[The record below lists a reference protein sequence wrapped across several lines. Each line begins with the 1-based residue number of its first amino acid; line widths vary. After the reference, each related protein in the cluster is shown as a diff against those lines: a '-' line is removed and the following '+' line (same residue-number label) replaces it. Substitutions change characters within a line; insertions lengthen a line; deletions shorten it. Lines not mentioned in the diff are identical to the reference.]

1 MLDMIIKGA
10 RIVTP
15 SGVGEWDL
23 GLQGEKIVA
32 VTLPGILPEEGAR
45 IIDATG
51 KIVVPGGIEPHAH
64 AAANVQPGARQ
75 LVQGTPNAGPIDHSL
90 GAIWG
95 GTTTVIDFAPVPN
108 EGDLAQG
115 IHDFIAPWLG
125 NAYTDYSTHCIYRNS
140 NTPDAISRYKELID
154 AGFPSVKIFTTDI
167 RPPEGRVHS
176 LTPIGRI
183 DSGRLEDVMT
193 QIARHGGVLA
203 VHGEDDELLMY
214 NYLLAQQRG
223 HWDWYNVHMIHSKA
237 VEDLAFRTVVRLAQR
252 TGVGL
257 YFVHVTASDG
267 LDVISEARSLG
278 MPVYGEVL
286 TLALSFNCENY
297 KEEDGMKYHTY
308 PSLKYEDDRQHLWQG
323 LLKNDLSFTAT
334 DSSFTTYLDK
344 IAGRNVV
351 DVRGGN
357 IGIEIRMGVN
367 YSEAVVK
374 QGMSLERYADVT
386 STNAAK
392 LLGLYPRK
400 GAIMVGSDADIAI
413 IDPSAKK
420 NLSMDDLHVRDYS
433 PWEGW
438 EVEGWPTTVLL
449 RGKVM
454 VDKGQLLGSPNDGQL
469 IPRKIDP
476 AVLQRPAF

>member
-10 RIVTP
+10 RVVTP
-15 SGVGEWDL
+15 SGVGEWDI
-23 GLQGEKIVA
+23 GISGEKIAA
-32 VTLPGILPEEGAR
+32 VGLPGLLPEENST
-45 IIDATG
+45 IIDAAG

-75 LVQGTPNAGPIDHSL
+75 LVSGTPNAGPADHSL

-108 EGDLAQG
+108 EGDLLKG
-115 IHDFIAPWLG
+115 IHDFLAPWQG
-125 NAYTDYSTHCIYRNS
+125 NAYTDYSTHCIYKNDS
-140 NTPDAISRYKELID
+140 TPDAISRYGELI
-154 AGFPSVKIFTTDI
+154 AGGFPSVKIFTTDI

-176 LTPIGRI
+176 LTPIGKI
-183 DSGRLEDVMT
+183 DTGRLQDVME
-193 QIARHGGVLA
+193 QVARHDGVLA
-203 VHGEDDELLMY
+203 VHGEDDELVMY

-223 HWDWYNVHMIHSKA
+223 HWDWHNIHLIHSKT
-237 VEDLAFRTVVRLAQR
+237 VEDLAFRTVVRLAER
-252 TGVGL
+252 TGVGM
-257 YFVHVTASDG
+257 YFVHVTAKDG
-267 LDVISEARSLG
+267 LDVISEARSKG
-278 MPVYGEVL
+278 MAVYGEVL
-286 TLALSFNCENY
+286 TLALSFNCDRY

-308 PSLKYEDDRQHLWQG
+308 PSLKYEDDRLHLWDG
-323 LLKNDLSFTAT
+323 LLKDDLSFTAT

-367 YSEAVVK
+367 YTEAVVK
-374 QGMSLERYADVT
+374 QGMSLERYADIT

-400 GAIMVGSDADIAI
+400 GVIAVGSDADFAI
-413 IDPSAKK
+413 IDPSVKK
-420 NLSMDDLHVRDYS
+420 VLNINDLHVRDYS

-438 EVEGWPTTVLL
+438 EVEGWPTTVIL

-454 VDKGQLLGSPNDGQL
+454 VDKGQLLGTGDDGQL
-469 IPRKIDP
+469 IPRKINP

>member
-10 RIVTP
+10 RVVTP
-15 SGVGEWDL
+15 SGVGEWDI
-23 GLQGEKIVA
+23 GISGEKIAA
-32 VTLPGILPEEGAR
+32 VGLPGLLPEENST
-45 IIDATG
+45 IIDAAG
-51 KIVVPGGIEPHAH
+51 KIVVPGGIETHAH

-75 LVQGTPNAGPIDHSL
+75 LVSGTPNAGPADHSL

-108 EGDLAQG
+108 EGDLLKG
-115 IHDFIAPWLG
+115 IHDFLTPWQG
-125 NAYTDYSTHCIYRNS
+125 NASTDYSTHCIYKNDS
-140 NTPDAISRYKELID
+140 TPDAISRYGELI
-154 AGFPSVKIFTTDI
+154 AGGFPSVKIFTTDI
-167 RPPEGRVHS
+167 RPPEGRVNS
-176 LTPIGRI
+176 LTPIGKI
-183 DSGRLEDVMT
+183 DSGRLQDVME
-193 QIARHGGVLA
+193 QVARHDGVLA
-203 VHGEDDELLMY
+203 VHGEDDELVMY

-223 HWDWYNVHMIHSKA
+223 HWDWHNVHLIHSKA
-237 VEDLAFRTVVRLAQR
+237 VEDLAFRSVVRLAER
-252 TGVGL
+252 TGAGM
-257 YFVHVTASDG
+257 YFVHVTAKDG
-267 LDVISEARSLG
+267 LDVISEARSKG
-278 MPVYGEVL
+278 MAVYGEVL
-286 TLALSFNCENY
+286 TLALSFNCDRY

-308 PSLKYEDDRQHLWQG
+308 PSLKYEDDRLHLWDG
-323 LLKNDLSFTAT
+323 LMQDDLSFTAT

-367 YSEAVVK
+367 YTEAVVK
-374 QGMSLERYADVT
+374 KGMSLERYVDVT

-400 GAIMVGSDADIAI
+400 GAIAVGSDADFAI
-413 IDPSAKK
+413 IDPLHKK
-420 NLSMDDLHVRDYS
+420 SLSMNDLHVRDYS

-438 EVEGWPTTVLL
+438 EVEGWPTTVIL

-454 VDKGQLLGSPNDGQL
+454 VDKGELLGDGNDGQL
-469 IPRKIDP
+469 IPRKINP

>member
-10 RIVTP
+10 RVVTP
-15 SGVGEWDL
+15 SGVGEWDI
-23 GLQGEKIVA
+23 GISGEKIAA
-32 VTLPGILPEEGAR
+32 VGLPGLLPEENST
-45 IIDATG
+45 IIDAAG
-51 KIVVPGGIEPHAH
+51 KIVVPGGIETHAH

-75 LVQGTPNAGPIDHSL
+75 LVSGTPNAGPADHSL

-108 EGDLAQG
+108 EGDLLKG
-115 IHDFIAPWLG
+115 IHDFLTPWQG
-125 NAYTDYSTHCIYRNS
+125 NAYTDYSTHCIYKNDS
-140 NTPDAISRYKELID
+140 TPDAISRYGELISG
-154 AGFPSVKIFTTDI
+154 GFPSVKIFTTDI
-167 RPPEGRVHS
+167 RPPEGRVNS
-176 LTPIGRI
+176 LTPIGKI
-183 DSGRLEDVMT
+183 DSGRLQDVME
-193 QIARHGGVLA
+193 QVARHDGVLA
-203 VHGEDDELLMY
+203 VHGEDDELVMY

-223 HWDWYNVHMIHSKA
+223 HWDWHNVHLIHSKA
-237 VEDLAFRTVVRLAQR
+237 VEDLAFRSVVRLAER
-252 TGVGL
+252 TGAGM
-257 YFVHVTASDG
+257 YFVHVTAKDG
-267 LDVISEARSLG
+267 LDVISEARSKG
-278 MPVYGEVL
+278 MAVYGEVL
-286 TLALSFNCENY
+286 TLALSFNCDRY

-308 PSLKYEDDRQHLWQG
+308 PSLKYEDDRLHLWDG
-323 LLKNDLSFTAT
+323 LMQDDLSFTAT

-367 YSEAVVK
+367 YTEAVVK
-374 QGMSLERYADVT
+374 KGMSLERYVDVT

-400 GAIMVGSDADIAI
+400 GAIAVGSDADFAI
-413 IDPSAKK
+413 IDPLHKK
-420 NLSMDDLHVRDYS
+420 SLSMNDLHVRDYS

-438 EVEGWPTTVLL
+438 EVEGWPTTVIL

-454 VDKGQLLGSPNDGQL
+454 VDKGELLGDGNDGQL
-469 IPRKIDP
+469 IPRKINP

>member
-10 RIVTP
+10 RVVTP
-15 SGVGEWDL
+15 SGVGEWDI
-23 GLQGEKIVA
+23 GISGEKIAA
-32 VTLPGILPEEGAR
+32 VGLPGLLPEENST
-45 IIDATG
+45 IIDAAG
-51 KIVVPGGIEPHAH
+51 KIVVPGGIETHAH

-75 LVQGTPNAGPIDHSL
+75 LVSGTPNAGPADHSL

-108 EGDLAQG
+108 EGDLLKG
-115 IHDFIAPWLG
+115 IHDFLTPWQG
-125 NAYTDYSTHCIYRNS
+125 NAYTDYSTHCIYKNDS
-140 NTPDAISRYKELID
+140 TPDAISRYGELI
-154 AGFPSVKIFTTDI
+154 AGGFPSVKIFTTDI
-167 RPPEGRVHS
+167 RPPEGRVNS
-176 LTPIGRI
+176 LTPIGKI
-183 DSGRLEDVMT
+183 DSGRLQDVME
-193 QIARHGGVLA
+193 QVARHDGVLA
-203 VHGEDDELLMY
+203 VHGEDDELVMY

-223 HWDWYNVHMIHSKA
+223 HWDWHNVHLIHSKA
-237 VEDLAFRTVVRLAQR
+237 VEDLAFRTVVRLAER
-252 TGVGL
+252 TGAGM
-257 YFVHVTASDG
+257 YFVHVTAKDG
-267 LDVISEARSLG
+267 LDVISEARSKG
-278 MPVYGEVL
+278 MAVYGEVL
-286 TLALSFNCENY
+286 TLALSFNCDRY

-308 PSLKYEDDRQHLWQG
+308 PSLKYEDDRLHLWDG
-323 LLKNDLSFTAT
+323 LLKDDLSFTAT

-367 YSEAVVK
+367 YTEAVVK

-400 GAIMVGSDADIAI
+400 GAIAVGSDADIAI

-420 NLSMDDLHVRDYS
+420 SLSMNDLHVRDYS

-438 EVEGWPTTVLL
+438 EVEGWPTTVIL

-454 VDKGQLLGSPNDGQL
+454 VDKGQLLGDGNDGQL
-469 IPRKIDP
+469 IPRKINP

>member
-10 RIVTP
+10 RVVTP
-15 SGVGEWDL
+15 SGVGEWDI
-23 GLQGEKIVA
+23 GISGEKIAA
-32 VTLPGILPEEGAR
+32 VGLPGLLPEENST
-45 IIDATG
+45 IIDAAG
-51 KIVVPGGIEPHAH
+51 KIVVPGGIETHAH

-75 LVQGTPNAGPIDHSL
+75 LVSGTPNAGPADHSL

-108 EGDLAQG
+108 EGDLLKG
-115 IHDFIAPWLG
+115 IHDFLTPWQG
-125 NAYTDYSTHCIYRNS
+125 NAYTDYSTHCIYKNDS
-140 NTPDAISRYKELID
+140 TPDAISRYGELI
-154 AGFPSVKIFTTDI
+154 AGGFPSVKIFTTDI
-167 RPPEGRVHS
+167 RPPEGRVNS
-176 LTPIGRI
+176 LTPIGKI
-183 DSGRLEDVMT
+183 DSGRLQDVME
-193 QIARHGGVLA
+193 QVARHDGVLA
-203 VHGEDDELLMY
+203 VHGEDDELVMY

-223 HWDWYNVHMIHSKA
+223 HWDWHNVHLIHSKA
-237 VEDLAFRTVVRLAQR
+237 VEDLAFRSVVRLAER
-252 TGVGL
+252 TGAGM
-257 YFVHVTASDG
+257 YFVHVTAKDG
-267 LDVISEARSLG
+267 LDVISEARSKG
-278 MPVYGEVL
+278 MAVYGEVL
-286 TLALSFNCENY
+286 TLALSFNCDRY

-308 PSLKYEDDRQHLWQG
+308 PSLKYEDDRLHLWDG
-323 LLKNDLSFTAT
+323 LMQDDLSFTAT

-367 YSEAVVK
+367 YTEAVVK
-374 QGMSLERYADVT
+374 KGMSLERYVDVT

-400 GAIMVGSDADIAI
+400 GAIAVGSDADFAI
-413 IDPSAKK
+413 INPLHKK
-420 NLSMDDLHVRDYS
+420 SLSMNDLHVRDYS

-438 EVEGWPTTVLL
+438 EVEGWPTTVIL

-454 VDKGQLLGSPNDGQL
+454 VDKGELLGDGNDGQL
-469 IPRKIDP
+469 IPRKINP

>member
-1 MLDMIIKGA
+1 MLDIIIKGG
-10 RIVTP
+10 RVVTP
-15 SGVGEWDL
+15 AGAGDWDIAI
-23 GLQGEKIVA
+23 QGEKIVA
-32 VTLPGILPEEGAR
+32 VALPGVLPEEGAR
-45 IIDATG
+45 VIDAVG
-51 KIVVPGGIEPHAH
+51 KIIVPGGIEPHAH
-64 AAANVQPGARQ
+64 AAANTQPGSPEM
-75 LVQGTPNAGPIDHSL
+75 VPGTPNAGPADHSL

-95 GTTTVIDFAPVPN
+95 GTTTVVDFAPVPN
-108 EGDLAQG
+108 EGDLVAG
-115 IHDFIAPWLG
+115 IHDFISPWVG
-125 NAYTDYSTHCIYRNS
+125 NAYTDYTTHVIYRNS
-140 NTPDAISRYKELID
+140 NTPDAISRYGELVS

-167 RPPEGRVHS
+167 RPAEGRQFS
-176 LTPIGRI
+176 LTPIGKI
-183 DSGRLEDVMT
+183 DAGRLEDVMS

-203 VHGEDDELLMY
+203 VHGEDDELVMY

-223 HWDWYNVHMIHSKA
+223 HWDWYNVHMIHSKT
-237 VEDLAFRTVVRLAQR
+237 VEDLAFRSVLRLAER

-257 YFVHVTASDG
+257 YFVHVTAKEG
-267 LDVISEARSLG
+267 LDAIAEARSRR

-286 TLALSFNCENY
+286 TLALSFNCDRY

-308 PSLKYEDDRQHLWQG
+308 PSLKYEEDRLELWKG
-323 LLKNDLSFTAT
+323 LMRQDLAFTAT

-367 YSEAVVK
+367 YTEAVVK
-374 QGMSLERYADVT
+374 RGMSLEHYAAVT

-392 LLGLYPRK
+392 LLGMYPQK
-400 GAIMVGSDADIAI
+400 GAIAAGSDADITI
-413 IDPSAKK
+413 IDPSVKK
-420 NLSMDDLHVRDYS
+420 TLAIADLHLRDYS

-449 RGKVM
+449 RGNVM
-454 VDKGQLLGSPNDGQL
+454 VDDGRLLGQPTVGRL

-476 AVLQRPAF
+476 GALQKPAF

>member
-10 RIVTP
+10 RVVTP
-15 SGVGEWDL
+15 SGVGEWDV
-23 GLQGEKIVA
+23 GVSGEKIAA
-32 VTLPGILPEEGAR
+32 VGLPGLLPEENST
-45 IIDATG
+45 IIDAAG
-51 KIVVPGGIEPHAH
+51 KILVPGGIETHAH

-75 LVQGTPNAGPIDHSL
+75 LVAGTPNAGPADHSL

-108 EGDLAQG
+108 EGDLVKG
-115 IHDFIAPWLG
+115 VHDFLLPWQG
-125 NAYTDYSTHCIYRNS
+125 NAYTDYSTHCIYNNG
-140 NTPDAISRYKELID
+140 NTPDAISRYGELIA

-167 RPPEGRVHS
+167 RPPEGRVNS
-176 LTPIGRI
+176 LTPGGKL
-183 DSGRLEDVMT
+183 DAGRLHDVMT
-193 QIARHGGVLA
+193 QVAKHDGVLA
-203 VHGEDDELLMY
+203 VHGEDDELVMY

-223 HWDWYNVHMIHSKA
+223 HWDWHNVHLIHSKD
-237 VEDLAFRTVVRLAQR
+237 VEDLAFRSVVRLAER
-252 TGVGL
+252 TGAGM

-267 LDVISEARSLG
+267 LDVISEARSKG
-278 MPVYGEVL
+278 MAVYGEVL
-286 TLALSFNCENY
+286 TLALSFNCDRY

-308 PSLKYEDDRQHLWQG
+308 PSLKYEDDRQHLWKG
-323 LLKNDLSFTAT
+323 LLRDDLSFTAT

-367 YSEAVVK
+367 YTEAVVK

-400 GAIMVGSDADIAI
+400 GVIAVGSDADFAI
-413 IDPSAKK
+413 IDPSVKK
-420 NLSMDDLHVRDYS
+420 ALNINDLHVRDYS

-438 EVEGWPTTVLL
+438 EVEGWPTTVIL

-454 VDKGQLLGSPNDGQL
+454 VDNGQLLGTGDDGQL
-469 IPRKIDP
+469 IPRRINP
-476 AVLQRPAF
+476 TVLNRPAF